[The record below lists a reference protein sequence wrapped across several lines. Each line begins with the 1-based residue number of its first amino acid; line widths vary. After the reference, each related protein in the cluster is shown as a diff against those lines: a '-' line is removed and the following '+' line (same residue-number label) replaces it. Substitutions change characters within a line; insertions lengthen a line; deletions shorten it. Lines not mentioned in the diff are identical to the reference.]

1 MVTVRAKHL
10 GNAGYLAAS
19 AVDRPFNVTQ
29 GNQSVEIKVPAQV
42 TWQSE
47 PYEVGLKASSGLTN
61 FKLEVLTGPAEVVEG
76 NKLKLTGVGGV
87 KLILSEP
94 GDERYRVALVQDE
107 FEVVKAAQTIE
118 FGELA
123 DASYRIEPI
132 EMGALASSGLDVSY
146 EVVSVRSLNNVEAWR
161 LSSSEVVNGEFQLP
175 MKGFLPQKVT
185 VKAIQG
191 GSDVY

>member
-1 MVTVRAKHL
+1 MAYEVMEGPATVFGDELTLTGVGMVTVRAKHL

-29 GNQSVEIKVPAQV
+29 GSQSVEIKVPAQV

-76 NKLKLTGVGGV
+76 NKLKLTGVGLV

-107 FEVVKAAQTIE
+107 FEVVKATQTIE

-132 EMGALASSGLDVSY
+132 KLGAMASSGGKPRCSTKH
-146 EVVSVRSLNNVEAWR
+146 
-161 LSSSEVVNGEFQLP
+161 F
-175 MKGFLPQKVT
+175 KV
-185 VKAIQG
+185 I
-191 GSDVY
+191 